1 MITEEYNQKENWY
14 HNGMSVSKI
23 VKSVT
28 TENKKGM
35 KKICC
40 NNIIAIKLVLNITI
54 STNITSNIVIPI
66 A

>member
-40 NNIIAIKLVLNITI
+40 NNIIAIKLVFMSFEAILINKHGL
-54 STNITSNIVIPI
+54 
-66 A
+66 